1 MREYCIKYLFLCCF
15 LWLAGSVFAQERFP
29 DGTPIPDWFA
39 DSRVIPVEELGRIY
53 RTTDYGVQN
62 DSTLLQTEQI
72 QAVID
77 KAAQEGGGVICIPQG
92 TFLSGSLFFKP
103 RTHLYLE
110 KGAVLKGSDDIS
122 HFDVID
128 TRLEGQNLKYFA
140 ALVNAIGVDGFT
152 LSGEGKINGN
162 GLRFWKSFWLR
173 RQVNPQC
180 TNLEELRPRLVYI
193 ADSKDVQL
201 SGVRLENSPFWTTH
215 LYRCENVKLLNLS
228 IFAPRSPV
236 KAPSSDAIDIDVCK
250 NVLVKGCYMSVND
263 DAIAL
268 KGGKEP
274 WADQDKVNNGS
285 NLNIIIEDCV
295 WGFCHSAL
303 TCGSE
308 SIHNRN
314 VLVRRCTVEH
324 AQRLLW
330 LKMRPDTPQNY
341 EYIRLENI
349 TGSVVNFLFA
359 QPWTQFF
366 DLKDRKDIPFS
377 YSSHVTMRD
386 IRLDCDVLFAV
397 KKDETQY
404 KLSDFLFENLEI
416 TARKSG
422 TIQKGYI
429 HGLQLRNVVVN
440 GVRLK

>member
-1 MREYCIKYLFLCCF
+1 MRGYCVKGWL
-15 LWLAGSVFAQERFP
+15 LWCLSWMAVSVFASEIFP
-29 DGTPIPDWFA
+29 DGTPIPEWFREH
-39 DSRVIPVEELGRIY
+39 RVVSVKELGKQYCI
-53 RTTDYGVQN
+53 TNYGVQN
-62 DSTLLQTEQI
+62 DSTILQTERI

-77 KAAQEGGGVICIPQG
+77 KAAQDGGGVICIPKG
-92 TFLSGSLFFKP
+92 TFLSGSLFFRP

-110 KGAVLKGSDDIS
+110 KGATLKGSDDIS

-128 TRLEGQNLKYFA
+128 TRLEGQNLTYFA
-140 ALVNAIGVDGFT
+140 ALVNVIGVDGFT

-193 ADSKDVQL
+193 ADSRNVQL
-201 SGVRLENSPFWTTH
+201 SGGRLENSPFWTTH

-228 IFAPRSPV
+228 IFAPHSPV

-268 KGGKEP
+268 KGGKGP

-285 NLNIIIEDCV
+285 NMNIIIEDCV

-314 VLVRRCTVEH
+314 ILVRRCRVEH

-341 EYIRLENI
+341 EYIQLEDI
-349 TGSVVNFLFA
+349 TGSAINFLFA

-366 DLKDRKDIPFS
+366 DLKDRKDVPYS
-377 YSSHVTMRD
+377 YSSHVTMRN
-386 IRLDCDVLFAV
+386 IQLDCDVLFAV

-404 KLSDFLFENLEI
+404 KLSDFLFENLKI

-422 TIQKGYI
+422 EICKDYI
-429 HGLQLRNVVVN
+429 HNLQIRNVTVN
-440 GVRLK
+440 GVHLK

>member
-1 MREYCIKYLFLCCF
+1 MRGYCVKGWL
-15 LWLAGSVFAQERFP
+15 LWCLSWIAVSVFASEIFP
-29 DGTPIPDWFA
+29 DGTPIPEWFREH
-39 DSRVIPVEELGRIY
+39 RVVSVKELGKQYCI
-53 RTTDYGVQN
+53 TNYGVQN
-62 DSTLLQTEQI
+62 DSTILQTERI

-77 KAAQEGGGVICIPQG
+77 KAAQEGVGVICIPKG
-92 TFLSGSLFFKP
+92 TFLSGSLFFRP

-110 KGAVLKGSDDIS
+110 KGATLKGSDDIS

-128 TRLEGQNLKYFA
+128 TRLEGQNLTYFA
-140 ALVNAIGVDGFT
+140 ALVNVIGVDGFT

-193 ADSKDVQL
+193 ADSKNVQL

-228 IFAPRSPV
+228 IFAPHSPV

-250 NVLVKGCYMSVND
+250 NVLVKGCYMSIND

-268 KGGKEP
+268 KGGKGP

-314 VLVRRCTVEH
+314 ILVRRCRVEH

-341 EYIRLENI
+341 EYIQLEDI
-349 TGSVVNFLFA
+349 TGSAINFLFA

-366 DLKDRKDIPFS
+366 DLKDRKDVPYS
-377 YSSHVTMRD
+377 YSSHVTMRN
-386 IRLDCDVLFAV
+386 IQLDCDVLFAV

-404 KLSDFLFENLEI
+404 KLSDFLFENLKI

-422 TIQKGYI
+422 EICKDYI
-429 HGLQLRNVVVN
+429 HNLQIRNVTVN
-440 GVRLK
+440 GVHLK

>member
-1 MREYCIKYLFLCCF
+1 MRGYCVKGWL
-15 LWLAGSVFAQERFP
+15 LWCLSWMAVSVFASEIFP
-29 DGTPIPDWFA
+29 DGTPIPEWFREH
-39 DSRVIPVEELGRIY
+39 RVVSVKELGKQYCI
-53 RTTDYGVQN
+53 TNYGVQN
-62 DSTLLQTEQI
+62 DSTILQTERI

-77 KAAQEGGGVICIPQG
+77 KAAQDGGGVICIPKG
-92 TFLSGSLFFKP
+92 TFLSGSLFFRP

-110 KGAVLKGSDDIS
+110 KGATLKGSDDIS

-128 TRLEGQNLKYFA
+128 TRLEGQNLTYFA
-140 ALVNAIGVDGFT
+140 ALVNVIGVDGFT

-173 RQVNPQC
+173 RQENPQC

-193 ADSKDVQL
+193 ADSKNVQL

-228 IFAPRSPV
+228 IFAPHSPV

-268 KGGKEP
+268 KGGKGP

-285 NLNIIIEDCV
+285 NLNIIIEDCI

-314 VLVRRCTVEH
+314 ILVRRCRVEH

-341 EYIRLENI
+341 EYIQLEDI
-349 TGSVVNFLFA
+349 TGSAINFLFA

-366 DLKDRKDIPFS
+366 DLKDRKDVPYS
-377 YSSHVTMRD
+377 YSSHVTMRN
-386 IRLDCDVLFAV
+386 IQLDCDVLFAV

-404 KLSDFLFENLEI
+404 KLSDFLFENLKI

-422 TIQKGYI
+422 EICKDYI
-429 HGLQLRNVVVN
+429 HNLQIRNVTVN
-440 GVRLK
+440 GVHLK

>member
-1 MREYCIKYLFLCCF
+1 MRGYCVKGWL
-15 LWLAGSVFAQERFP
+15 LWCLSWMAVSVFASEIFP
-29 DGTPIPDWFA
+29 DGTPIPEWFREH
-39 DSRVIPVEELGRIY
+39 RVVSVKELGKQYCI
-53 RTTDYGVQN
+53 TNYGVQN
-62 DSTLLQTEQI
+62 DSTILQTERI

-77 KAAQEGGGVICIPQG
+77 KAAQEGGGVICIPKG
-92 TFLSGSLFFKP
+92 TFLSGSLFFRP

-110 KGAVLKGSDDIS
+110 KGATLKGSDDIS

-128 TRLEGQNLKYFA
+128 TRLEGQNLTYFA
-140 ALVNAIGVDGFT
+140 ALVNVIGVDGFT

-162 GLRFWKSFWLR
+162 GLRFWKSFWLH

-180 TNLEELRPRLVYI
+180 TNLEELRPRLIYI
-193 ADSKDVQL
+193 ADSKNVQL

-228 IFAPRSPV
+228 IFAPHSPV

-268 KGGKEP
+268 KGGKGP

-314 VLVRRCTVEH
+314 ILVRRCRVEH

-341 EYIRLENI
+341 EYIQLEDI
-349 TGSVVNFLFA
+349 TGSAINFLFA

-366 DLKDRKDIPFS
+366 DLKDRKDVPYS
-377 YSSHVTMRD
+377 YSSHVTMRN
-386 IRLDCDVLFAV
+386 IQLDCDVLFAV

-404 KLSDFLFENLEI
+404 KLSDFLFENLKI

-422 TIQKGYI
+422 EICKDYI
-429 HGLQLRNVVVN
+429 HNLQIRNVTVN
-440 GVRLK
+440 GVHLK

>member
-1 MREYCIKYLFLCCF
+1 MKFVTLACSLLFCL
-15 LWLAGSVFAQERFP
+15 SSFAQENFP
-29 DGTPIPDWFA
+29 DGTPIPDWF
-39 DSRVIPVEELGRIY
+39 RQNEIVNIETLGDKYKI
-53 RTTDYGVQN
+53 TDYSVVN
-62 DSTLLQTEQI
+62 DSTLIQTEKI

-77 KAAQEGGGVICIPQG
+77 QASSKGGGVVIIPKG
-92 TFLSGSLFFKP
+92 TYLSGALFFKP
-103 RTHLYLE
+103 KTHLYLE
-110 KGAVLKGSDDIS
+110 EGAVLKGSDDIS
-122 HFDVID
+122 NFPIIN
-128 TRLEGQNLKYFA
+128 TRIEGQSLKYFA
-140 ALVNAIGVDGFT
+140 ALVNADGVNGFT
-152 LSGEGKINGN
+152 ISGKGTINGN
-162 GLRFWKSFWLR
+162 GLRYWKSFWLR
-173 RQVNPQC
+173 RSVIPKC
-180 TNLEELRPRLVYI
+180 TNMDELRPRLVHI
-193 ADSKDVQL
+193 SNSNDVQI
-201 SGVRLENSPFWTTH
+201 SGVRLINSPFWTTH
-215 LYRCENVKLLNLS
+215 IYKCNNVKLLNLY
-228 IFAPRSPV
+228 IFSPAAPV
-236 KAPSSDAIDIDVCK
+236 KAPSTDAIDIDVCS
-250 NVLVKGCYMSVND
+250 NVLVKNCYLSVND

-268 KGGKEP
+268 KGGKGP

-324 AQRLLW
+324 DQRLLW

>member
-1 MREYCIKYLFLCCF
+1 MRGYCVKGWL
-15 LWLAGSVFAQERFP
+15 LWCLSWMAVSVFASEIFP
-29 DGTPIPDWFA
+29 DGTPIPEWFREH
-39 DSRVIPVEELGRIY
+39 RVVSIKELGKQYCI
-53 RTTDYGVQN
+53 TNYGVQN
-62 DSTLLQTEQI
+62 DSTILQTERI

-77 KAAQEGGGVICIPQG
+77 KAAQEGGGVICIPKG
-92 TFLSGSLFFKP
+92 TFLSGSLFFRP

-110 KGAVLKGSDDIS
+110 KGATLKGSDDIS

-128 TRLEGQNLKYFA
+128 TRLEGQNLTYFA
-140 ALVNAIGVDGFT
+140 ALVNVIGVDGFT

-193 ADSKDVQL
+193 ADSKNVQL

-228 IFAPRSPV
+228 IFAPHSPV

-268 KGGKEP
+268 KGGKGP

-314 VLVRRCTVEH
+314 ILVRRCRVEH

-341 EYIRLENI
+341 EYIQLEDI
-349 TGSVVNFLFA
+349 TGSAINFLFA

-366 DLKDRKDIPFS
+366 DLKDRKDVPYS
-377 YSSHVTMRD
+377 YSSHVTMRN
-386 IRLDCDVLFAV
+386 IQLDCDVLFAV

-404 KLSDFLFENLEI
+404 KLSDFLFENLKI

-422 TIQKGYI
+422 EICKDYI
-429 HGLQLRNVVVN
+429 HNLQIRNVTVN
-440 GVRLK
+440 GVHLK

>member
-1 MREYCIKYLFLCCF
+1 MREYCIKYLFLCWF

-39 DSRVIPVEELGRIY
+39 DSRVVPVEELGRIY
-53 RTTDYGVQN
+53 RITDYGVQN

-268 KGGKEP
+268 KGGKGP

-314 VLVRRCTVEH
+314 VLVRGCTVEH

-341 EYIRLENI
+341 EYSLVELN
-349 TGSVVNFLFA
+349 
-359 QPWTQFF
+359 
-366 DLKDRKDIPFS
+366 
-377 YSSHVTMRD
+377 
-386 IRLDCDVLFAV
+386 
-397 KKDETQY
+397 
-404 KLSDFLFENLEI
+404 
-416 TARKSG
+416 
-422 TIQKGYI
+422 
-429 HGLQLRNVVVN
+429 
-440 GVRLK
+440 

>member
-1 MREYCIKYLFLCCF
+1 MREYSIKYLFLCCF
-15 LWLAGSVFAQERFP
+15 LWLAGSVFAQEKFP

-39 DSRVIPVEELGRIY
+39 DSRVTPVKELGGIY
-53 RTTDYGVQN
+53 RITDYGVQN

-236 KAPSSDAIDIDVCK
+236 KAPS
-250 NVLVKGCYMSVND
+250 
-263 DAIAL
+263 
-268 KGGKEP
+268 
-274 WADQDKVNNGS
+274 

-295 WGFCHSAL
+295 WGVCHSAL